1 MRASIQGEPV
11 RAHGRSAPTTTSL
24 GWPNCWKCR
33 LGDYKHLGRLTAEQ
47 PTAGQRRRDL
57 EVKIAAHQEASGGTY
72 ESPRITADLHDEG
85 ERVSANTVA
94 AIMAELVSKI

>member
-1 MRASIQGEPV
+1 MAAECADHDVARMAQLLDVSP
-11 RAHGRSAPTTTSL
+11 S
-24 GWPNCWKCR
+24 
-33 LGDYKHLGRLTAEQ
+33 GDYKHLGRLAAEQ
-47 PTAGQRRRDL
+47 PTPRVQRRRDL
-57 EVKIAAHQEASGGTY
+57 EVKIAAHQEASSGGTY

>member
-1 MRASIQGEPV
+1 MSRFELMAAECADHDVARMAQLLDVSP
-11 RAHGRSAPTTTSL
+11 S
-24 GWPNCWKCR
+24 
-33 LGDYKHLGRLTAEQ
+33 GDYKHLGRLAAEQ
-47 PTAGQRRRDL
+47 PTPRVQRRRDL